1 MNPPWPGMC
10 THSTLMNQTEV
21 SVETA
26 ILTLNIG
33 GEHFNYQHIAEAARC
48 WEDVATIITQ
58 GRLVNA
64 SGSSS
69 GTTRE
74 ELLLRQRKQVMDI
87 AESKLEIVRYKQYA
101 SYAAKRKKLQQRAA
115 RRKRSTS

>member
-1 MNPPWPGMC
+1 MC